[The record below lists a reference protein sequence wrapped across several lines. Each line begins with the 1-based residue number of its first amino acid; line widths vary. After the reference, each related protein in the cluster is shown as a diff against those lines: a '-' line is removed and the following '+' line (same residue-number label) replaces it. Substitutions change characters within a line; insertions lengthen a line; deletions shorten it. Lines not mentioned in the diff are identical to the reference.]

1 MTPRQSNYLTDAGIA
16 AAVKNSKA
24 AKKGKND
31 PNNRTIC
38 QNKRARHEYE
48 ILQSFECGIALR
60 GGEVKSLREGMA
72 NLQDAYARIEGGE
85 VWLLGAHISEYAYAT
100 GFGHVSADR
109 KRKLLLH
116 RKQIDELAG
125 KVTQQS
131 LTLIPLSL
139 YFKDGIVKVD
149 LALAKGKR
157 IYDKRKTL
165 AEREASREAERA
177 LRTYQ
182 KYRSHSS

>member
-1 MTPRQSNYLTDAGIA
+1 MTPRQLNYLTTAGMA
-16 AAVKNSKA
+16 ESNKKSSKKA
-24 AKKGKND
+24 PKHHND
-31 PNNRTIC
+31 PNNRRIC

-48 ILQSFECGIALR
+48 ILQSMECGIALR
-60 GGEVKSLREGMA
+60 GGEVKSLREGRA
-72 NLQDAYARIEGGE
+72 TLQDAYARVESGE
-85 VWLLGAHISEYAYAT
+85 VWLLGAHISEYSYAT

-125 KVTQQS
+125 KVSQQS

-139 YFKDGIVKVD
+139 YLKNGIVKVD

-157 IYDKRKTL
+157 TYDKRRTI
-165 AEREASREAERA
+165 AERDANREAERVM
-177 LRTYQ
+177 RTYQ
-182 KYRSHSS
+182 KYRSS

>member
-1 MTPRQSNYLTDAGIA
+1 MTPRQSNYLTSSGIVA
-16 AAVKNSKA
+16 ANRNSKSS
-24 AKKGKND
+24 KKIKND
-31 PNNRTIC
+31 PNNRIIC
-38 QNKRARHEYE
+38 QNKRAKHEYE
-48 ILQSFECGIALR
+48 VIQTIECGIALR
-60 GGEVKSLREGMA
+60 GGEVKSLREGRA
-72 NLQDAYARIEGGE
+72 NLQDSYARIEGGE

-116 RKQIDELAG
+116 RRQIDELAG

-165 AEREASREAERA
+165 AEREANREAERA
-177 LRTYQ
+177 LRSYQ
-182 KYRSHSS
+182 KYRSHV

>member
-1 MTPRQSNYLTDAGIA
+1 MTPRQANYLTSAGIVEA
-16 AAVKNSKA
+16 NKKSSK
-24 AKKGKND
+24 KQTKGRGD
-31 PNNRTIC
+31 PNNRRIC

-48 ILQSFECGIALR
+48 ILQSLECGIALR
-60 GGEVKSLREGMA
+60 GGEVKSLREGRA
-72 NLQDAYARIEGGE
+72 TLQDAYARVENGE
-85 VWLLGAHISEYAYAT
+85 MWLFGAHISEYAYAT
-100 GFGHVSADR
+100 GFGHISADR

-125 KVTQQS
+125 KVSQQS

-165 AEREASREAERA
+165 IERDANREAERV
-177 LRTYQ
+177 LRSYQ
-182 KYRSHSS
+182 KYRSN